1 MKAVI
6 HRCRRTKNRKE
17 VGDGMRTAE
26 ERIASLHKRAKELR
40 RERDEKIL
48 VGLGSAS
55 GGLFCLLLVLING
68 WAELS
73 HSVSSSLMTGSS
85 MLNERVG
92 GYVLIAVIAFISGVI
107 IVVLIHWYRRKSGD
121 MEKQRRDPNNQ
132 KQGKKGENDE

>member
-1 MKAVI
+1 
-6 HRCRRTKNRKE
+6 
-17 VGDGMRTAE
+17 MRTAE

-68 WAELS
+68 WAGLS

-132 KQGKKGENDE
+132 KQRKKGENDE